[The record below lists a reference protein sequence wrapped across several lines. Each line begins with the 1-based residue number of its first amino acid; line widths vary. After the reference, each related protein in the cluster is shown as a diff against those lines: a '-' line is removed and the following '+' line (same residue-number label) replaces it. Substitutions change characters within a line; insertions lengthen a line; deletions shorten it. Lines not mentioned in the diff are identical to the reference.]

1 MHVIITSPS
10 LDPSQNV
17 SGVSSVT
24 QFIIHNNETV
34 KYVHFELGKKDN
46 EKGGWHRIPAIINK
60 LREWRKVLKQHPDA
74 IIHYNFPLSAPSIL
88 RDPLFIFVA
97 RQMKRKMVIHVH
109 GGVFLTAPST
119 PWILERIL
127 KWVFS
132 GKEPIIVL
140 SDEEQKTL
148 KKRFHCH
155 NVITLPNCID
165 LSEAKDF
172 HRQIST
178 SNIKIGYLGR
188 IAESKGMTEL
198 FEACKVLKQENA
210 PFCLHIAGKEEIENQ
225 YLPEFREALGDNFV
239 YEGVVSGEKKTSF
252 LKKIDYFILPSYFE
266 GLPISLLEAMSF
278 GCVSITTMV
287 GSIPSVAENNT
298 NVIAIEPHSSKEI
311 VDAINN
317 SRKNEN
323 LVRQISDKAKKT
335 IFHKFSPVD
344 YITCLNKIY
353 NSL

>member
-1 MHVIITSPS
+1 MQTIITSPS
-10 LDPSQNV
+10 LDPTKNV
-17 SGVSSVT
+17 SGVSAVT
-24 QFIIHNNETV
+24 QFIIDNNHEQE
-34 KYVHFELGKKDN
+34 YIHFELGRKDN
-46 EKGGWHRIPAIINK
+46 EQGGWRRIPAIINK
-60 LREWRKVLKQHPDA
+60 LKEWRKVLKKYPDA
-74 IIHYNFPLSAPSIL
+74 IIHYNFPLSTPSIL
-88 RDPLFIFVA
+88 RDPLFMFIA
-97 RQMKRKMVIHVH
+97 RRMNRKMIIHVH
-109 GGVFLTAPST
+109 GGVFLSSPST

-148 KKRFHCH
+148 KKRFHCQ

-165 LSEAKDF
+165 LSEAEDF
-172 HRQIST
+172 HRQISS
-178 SNIKIGYLGR
+178 SNIEMGYLGR

-198 FEACKVLKQENA
+198 LEACKALKQQNI

-225 YLPEFREALGDNFV
+225 YLPAFRDALGDNFV
-239 YEGVVSGEKKTSF
+239 YDGIVSGEKKTTF

-287 GSIPSVAENNT
+287 GSIPSIAENNA
-298 NVIAIEPHSSKEI
+298 NVIAIESHSSKDI
-311 VDAINN
+311 IDAINY
-317 SRKNEN
+317 SRNNES
-323 LVRQISDKAKKT
+323 LVKQISAKAKDT
-335 IFHKFSPVD
+335 IFRNFSPAD
-344 YITCLNKIY
+344 YTTNLNKVY